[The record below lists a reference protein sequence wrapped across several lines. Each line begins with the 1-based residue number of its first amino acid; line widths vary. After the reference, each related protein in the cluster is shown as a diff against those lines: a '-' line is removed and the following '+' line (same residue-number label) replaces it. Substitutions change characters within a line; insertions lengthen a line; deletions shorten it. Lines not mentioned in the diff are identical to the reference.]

1 MYSPEQRVEMARAA
15 FWGRGPESFC
25 EAVRLRMGTVRN
37 NSLRP
42 AEGGASLA
50 DYVRV
55 AEEMTEEEI
64 EACEAIG

>member
-1 MYSPEQRVEMARAA
+1 MYTNEQRVEMGRAA

-55 AEEMTEEEI
+55 ALELGDDEI